1 MVEKLKFN
9 LLGYPSIRDL
19 KLLAMVNQMNLDH
32 TDVISRF
39 LDAFSSLGS
48 LSEEFIGSP
57 YWISP
62 CQIAMQE

>member
-1 MVEKLKFN
+1 
-9 LLGYPSIRDL
+9 
-19 KLLAMVNQMNLDH
+19 MVNQMNLDH
-32 TDVISRF
+32 TDIISRF

-62 CQIAMQE
+62 CQIAIQE